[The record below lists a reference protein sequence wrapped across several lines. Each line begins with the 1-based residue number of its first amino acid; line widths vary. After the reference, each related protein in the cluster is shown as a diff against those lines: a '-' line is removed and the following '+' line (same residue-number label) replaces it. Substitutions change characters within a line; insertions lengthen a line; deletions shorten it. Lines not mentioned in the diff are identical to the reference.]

1 MTNVSLPDFSL
12 VVLIGPSGAGKSAF
26 ARRHF
31 LNTEVISS
39 DECRGRVAD
48 DQNDQDATGPA
59 FELLQFMVEKRLQY
73 RRLAVVDATNLRPED
88 RRAYIQIARKYHAL
102 PVAIVLNPGERVCQE
117 RNDERPDRQFGRH
130 VVRNHVRTLKRGL
143 RGLKR
148 EGFRQ
153 IHRLDS
159 VEEIDRAGI
168 LRTPLWNDRRDETG
182 PFDIIGDIHGC
193 GDELEALLTKLGYQV
208 EFTETGEE
216 RQCRVTPPAGRKA
229 VFVGDLVDRGPRV
242 MDVLRLVMSMVASGS
257 AMCVVGNHE
266 DKFLRWLNGRNVK
279 ITHGLAQTI
288 EQLDSESESFRD
300 EVRDFL
306 AALVSHYW
314 LDGGRLCVAH
324 AGLGESMIGRAS
336 GAVRAFAL
344 YGETSGET
352 DEFGLPIRHNW
363 AAEYRGTT
371 KVVYGHTPVPEAE
384 WLNGTICLDT
394 GCVFGGAL
402 TALRYPENE
411 LVSVPAR
418 RTYFEPVKP
427 LRSDAADRGGQAVAD
442 DMLDLTD
449 VIGKRIVDV
458 RLGRTITVAEP
469 NAAAALEAMSRFAIN
484 PKWLVYLPP
493 TMSPTETSALEGLLE
508 HPSEAFDYYRKQ
520 GVETVVCEEKH
531 MGSRAVVVL
540 CQDSQAAQ
548 RRFGTTTDE
557 IGAIYTRTGR
567 SFFGDPQ
574 TTQDPLDRLRNAV
587 DECGLWK
594 ELNTDWLVL
603 DTEIMPWS
611 AKARAL
617 IESQYA
623 PVAASA
629 RIANQALAQQLEHA
643 RARGLDV
650 EALAMSTAASAKR
663 IEAYAQAYQRYCW
676 PVSSL
681 DDYRIATFHVLAS
694 EGHVHMGR
702 DHRWH
707 MEIADRL
714 SATADPVVMST
725 RYRFASLEDGMAVG
739 DAIQWW
745 TEITAAGGEGMV
757 VKPLSFIESRGSRV
771 VQPALKVRGP
781 EYLRIIYGPEYDAP
795 EHLARLRQRG
805 LGRKRSLAER
815 EFALGHEGLHRFVA
829 REPLRRVHECV
840 FAVLALESE
849 PVDPRL

>member
-1 MTNVSLPDFSL
+1 M
-12 VVLIGPSGAGKSAF
+12 
-26 ARRHF
+26 
-31 LNTEVISS
+31 
-39 DECRGRVAD
+39 
-48 DQNDQDATGPA
+48 
-59 FELLQFMVEKRLQY
+59 
-73 RRLAVVDATNLRPED
+73 
-88 RRAYIQIARKYHAL
+88 
-102 PVAIVLNPGERVCQE
+102 
-117 RNDERPDRQFGRH
+117 
-130 VVRNHVRTLKRGL
+130 

-153 IHRLDS
+153 IYRLES
-159 VEEIDRAGI
+159 VEEIEGAEI
-168 LRTPLWNDRRDETG
+168 LRTPLWTDRRDETG
-182 PFDIIGDIHGC
+182 PFDIVGDIHGC
-193 GDELEALLTKLGYQV
+193 GDELEALLGELGYQV
-208 EFTETGEE
+208 EFTGVGAD
-216 RQCRVTPPAGRKA
+216 RQCHVSAPPGRKI
-229 VFVGDLVDRGPRV
+229 VFVGDLVDRGPRI
-242 MDVLRLVMSMVASGS
+242 MDVLRLVMRTVADGT

-279 ITHGLAQTI
+279 ISHGLAETI
-288 EQLDSESESFRD
+288 AQLESEPEPFR
-300 EVRDFL
+300 EQVREFL
-306 AALVSHYW
+306 AGLVSHYW
-314 LDGGRLCVAH
+314 LDRGRLCVAH
-324 AGLGESMIGRAS
+324 AGLSESMIGRAS

-352 DEFGLPIRHNW
+352 DEFGLPVRHNW
-363 AAEYRGTT
+363 AAEYRGRTN
-371 KVVYGHTPVPEAE
+371 VVYGHTPVPEAE

-418 RTYFEPVKP
+418 RTYFEPAKP
-427 LRSDAADRGGQAVAD
+427 LRAETAERSGQAVAD
-442 DMLDLTD
+442 DMLDLAD
-449 VIGKRIVDV
+449 VLGKRIVDV

-508 HPSEAFDYYRKQ
+508 HPIEAFDYYRKQ

-540 CQDSQAAQ
+540 CRDAQVAQ
-548 RRFGTTTDE
+548 RRFGTTTGE
-557 IGAIYTRTGR
+557 VGAIYSRTGR
-567 SFFGDPQ
+567 SFFGDPETGQ
-574 TTQDPLDRLRNAV
+574 ALLGRLREAV
-587 DECGLWK
+587 NECGLWE
-594 ELNTDWLVL
+594 ELDTDWLLL

-629 RIANQALAQQLEHA
+629 RIANRALAQQIERA
-643 RARGLDV
+643 RARGLNI
-650 EALAMSTAASAKR
+650 EPLAMSTAASGER
-663 IEAYAQAYQRYCW
+663 VEAYAQAYRRYCW
-676 PVSSL
+676 PVNSL
-681 DDYRIATFHVLAS
+681 EDYRIAPFHVLAS
-694 EGHVHMGR
+694 EGHVHMER

-707 MEIADRL
+707 MQLADRL
-714 SATADPVVMST
+714 SSTADRVVMATS
-725 RYRFASLEDGMAVG
+725 YRFVPLEDESAVQNAIAWWSGM
-739 DAIQWW
+739 
-745 TEITAAGGEGMV
+745 TAAGGEGMV
-757 VKPLSFIESRGSRV
+757 VKPLSFIESRGART
-771 VQPALKVRGP
+771 VQPALKVRGK

-815 EFALGHEGLHRFVA
+815 EFALGHEGLHRFIA

-849 PVDPRL
+849 PMDPRL